1 MAATL
6 DLVKRRL
13 ADAPRSGD
21 TRSPHSAAR
30 RRSTPMRRRAWRIAS
45 LAACIALWQ
54 AAVHWRLSR
63 GSVTFAD
70 VPAPSDVDHSTR
82 LDFG

>member
-45 LAACIALWQ
+45 LAAC
-54 AAVHWRLSR
+54 
-63 GSVTFAD
+63 
-70 VPAPSDVDHSTR
+70 
-82 LDFG
+82 